1 MLLKACIKSA
11 KERISSD
18 FVGGYS
24 LTNTAPRPAGQGGK
38 AASRRKAVRNLWV
51 RLLDPPRGW
60 GRAGAE

>member
-24 LTNTAPRPAGQGGK
+24 LTNTAPPPCGAGGK
-38 AASRRKAVRNLWV
+38 AASRQRAVLNLWV
-51 RLLDPPRGW
+51 RFLDPPRLMG
-60 GRAGAE
+60 AGAE